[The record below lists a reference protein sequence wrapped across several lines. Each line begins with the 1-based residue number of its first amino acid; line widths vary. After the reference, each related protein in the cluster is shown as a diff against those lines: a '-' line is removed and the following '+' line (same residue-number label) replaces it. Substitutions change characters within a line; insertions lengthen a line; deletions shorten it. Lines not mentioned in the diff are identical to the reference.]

1 MEEEE
6 EAQKA
11 FQVEDT
17 ACTLVLRWEAAL
29 AGGGTERK
37 TERVED
43 KKQAGYP
50 GKWVKRAGKGQII
63 SALWVLWRKKPQEQ
77 QEATDMF

>member
-17 ACTLVLRWEAAL
+17 ACTLVLHWEAAL
-29 AGGGTERK
+29 AGGGTER
-37 TERVED
+37 RLR
-43 KKQAGYP
+43 G
-50 GKWVKRAGKGQII
+50 
-63 SALWVLWRKKPQEQ
+63 WRIKSRQGTLGNE
-77 QEATDMF
+77 